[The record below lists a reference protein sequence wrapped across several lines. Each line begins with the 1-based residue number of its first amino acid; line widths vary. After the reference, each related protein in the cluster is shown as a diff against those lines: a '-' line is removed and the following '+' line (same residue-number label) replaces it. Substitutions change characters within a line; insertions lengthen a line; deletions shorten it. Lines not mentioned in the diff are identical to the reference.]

1 MEMKETQAMQ
11 QQIAAQEAEA
21 NRQAMLQSKQIPA
34 QAVVDSKTIQSQ
46 ATSQDNERSNMTK
59 KEIADLQNQVKIL
72 TKQMEHNNKGRD

>member
-1 MEMKETQAMQ
+1 MEMKETQAQQ

-21 NRQAMLQSKQIPA
+21 NRQAMIQGKQIPA

-72 TKQMEHNNKGRD
+72 TKQMEQNNKGRD